1 VLVQLQENLDISLKR
16 ASGSAKTIIQNA
28 INLCDSISKP
38 HNVDEIGQERIRRA
52 AKRIYDENPLFKG
65 DLGFKH
71 YTLREV
77 PENVLEKLEDFNP
90 EETNFANNIMEMFG
104 RDTVLATWMERDGCG
119 LNAKYDE
126 VKLEDYTAYQCGDYL
141 YLLDEGMSHEAITAL
156 IDKYGDDTDWG
167 PHYLVVFGY
176 SFNFGEL
183 DSIKK
188 NVTVLQVGEKQIKV
202 NIEVRY

>member
-1 VLVQLQENLDISLKR
+1 
-16 ASGSAKTIIQNA
+16 
-28 INLCDSISKP
+28 
-38 HNVDEIGQERIRRA
+38 
-52 AKRIYDENPLFKG
+52 
-65 DLGFKH
+65 
-71 YTLREV
+71 
-77 PENVLEKLEDFNP
+77 
-90 EETNFANNIMEMFG
+90 M
-104 RDTVLATWMERDGCG
+104 
-119 LNAKYDE
+119 
-126 VKLEDYTAYQCGDYL
+126 
-141 YLLDEGMSHEAITAL
+141 YLLDEGMSNDAITAL